1 MNKTDL
7 ELIPQGVVS
16 PYQLELIKP
25 RGWNL
30 LVAAGELGCWN
41 LLVAA
46 GELGCLPGTR
56 DIFGDIRR
64 ASPHHVPGILGK
76 FGGYTDKCYSTLPR
90 ET

>member
-30 LVAAGELGCWN
+30 LVAAGELGC
-41 LLVAA
+41 
-46 GELGCLPGTR
+46 LPRTR

>member
-30 LVAAGELGCWN
+30 LVAAGELGC
-41 LLVAA
+41 
-46 GELGCLPGTR
+46 LPGTH